1 MDAAPEGG
9 VHPCPLSDGC
19 AEEDRAF
26 IASAPASRSAR
37 PWLRDERD
45 EGRAGRRHEVR
56 DLGCETGDC
65 QRDDRR
71 DAQDHEGVL
80 DRTLTVLALQILARE
95 RQTAGEP
102 QSDLLVELLHVPY
115 LPGKFLQAGLHD
127 AACVDRYERHS
138 ASFAA
143 SDPPAKV
150 RIELAVCQGDVHE
163 RSYKKRTAESASSP
177 QPIPASSSPQT
188 TSEPSARASA

>member
-1 MDAAPEGG
+1 MYAARAGA

-65 QRDDRR
+65 QRDERR
-71 DAQDHEGVL
+71 DAQDHECVL
-80 DRTLTVLALQILARE
+80 DRALTVLALQILARE

-102 QSDLLVELLHVPY
+102 QSDLLEELLHVPY
-115 LPGKFLQAGLHD
+115 LPGKFLKEGIP
-127 AACVDRYERHS
+127 R
-138 ASFAA
+138 AA
-143 SDPPAKV
+143 SGERDTKN
-150 RIELAVCQGDVHE
+150 IEFFQTLA
-163 RSYKKRTAESASSP
+163 TA
-177 QPIPASSSPQT
+177 
-188 TSEPSARASA
+188 